1 MAPAMA
7 PRVLL
12 WLTVLRLAPST
23 ESVRAAVPWNIV
35 EMRIGCPTPDGMGLR
50 SGGMVLQR
58 GDKATA
64 GMGALL
70 GSLPRKAPSWVALRV
85 AGGWNKCPRL
95 AVGQNVRLKAHLETW
110 TRLLGQVVADDRPD
124 PGGTVTISWAGS
136 PRSHYLVNAGDLTGK
151 YTYHIVHLP

>member
-50 SGGMVLQR
+50 SGGMVLQP

-70 GSLPRKAPSWVALRV
+70 GSLPRKAPSWVAVRVGGALSVWGKTFVWGKTSIWGKTFVWGKTETPRGAERSDFGSHGIFGILRQFTSF
-85 AGGWNKCPRL
+85 ARL
-95 AVGQNVRLKAHLETW
+95 C
-110 TRLLGQVVADDRPD
+110 
-124 PGGTVTISWAGS
+124 
-136 PRSHYLVNAGDLTGK
+136 
-151 YTYHIVHLP
+151 

>member
-50 SGGMVLQR
+50 SGGMVLKP

-64 GMGALL
+64 GMGPLL
-70 GSLPRKAPSWVALRV
+70 GSLPRKAPSWVAVRVGGALSVWGKTFVWGKTETPRGAERSDFGSHGIFGILRQFTSF
-85 AGGWNKCPRL
+85 ARL
-95 AVGQNVRLKAHLETW
+95 CRNNW
-110 TRLLGQVVADDRPD
+110 
-124 PGGTVTISWAGS
+124 
-136 PRSHYLVNAGDLTGK
+136 
-151 YTYHIVHLP
+151 